1 MRLVS
6 GYYLSIA
13 KGAAM
18 IQDEKDIER
27 AKLKLRLK
35 KKHSSNKHLI
45 ESLAVYDAML
55 KYEKQ
60 SYYKLEAE
68 YNRLNRKFESNFN
81 SIFSTPVTC
90 NEINWN
96 QCCFPENIE

>member
-1 MRLVS
+1 
-6 GYYLSIA
+6 
-13 KGAAM
+13 M
-18 IQDEKDIER
+18 IQDEKDIEI

-68 YNRLNRKFESNFN
+68 YNRLNRKFESNFKFHEYIKDALYQ
-81 SIFSTPVTC
+81 SADLM
-90 NEINWN
+90 
-96 QCCFPENIE
+96 ENHDAVRQ